1 MPDRLD
7 LDTDKPSEEELAKR
21 FGYEDDYYSGRVHCD
36 YDVVLGWTDNKL
48 IVPGII
54 IISLISLTHL
64 RNCWLVDETEA
75 KDMEHF

>member
-1 MPDRLD
+1 MLDRLD

-21 FGYEDDYYSGRVHCD
+21 FGYEDDYYSGRLLWD
-36 YDVVLGWTDNKL
+36 IGLGWTANNS

-54 IISLISLTHL
+54 IISLTSPTHL
-64 RNCWLVDETEA
+64 RNCWLVDEAEA